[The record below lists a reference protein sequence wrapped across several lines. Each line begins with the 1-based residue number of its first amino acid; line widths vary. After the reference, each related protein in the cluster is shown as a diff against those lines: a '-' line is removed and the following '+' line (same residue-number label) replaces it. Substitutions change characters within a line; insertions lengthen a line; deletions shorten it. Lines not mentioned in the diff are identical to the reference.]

1 MKTSELAL
9 PEGVEILASDT
20 PEKSAEALAEAV
32 SAELRQRLS
41 RADRVSLVVSGGS
54 TPVPFFDALSR
65 AELDWP
71 RVTVLLADERWVP
84 ESDPASNTALVKAR
98 LLQNRAAAAQWLPL
112 FVPEAEPRQGVSQI
126 ELRLAELELPLDVL
140 ILGLG
145 SDGHTASLFP
155 DAPEL
160 MQGLAP
166 KDGQRVAIMTPPSQ
180 AQTRVTLTLPVL
192 MSARFTA
199 LHVRGEE
206 KLRTL
211 ARATVDPGNWEA
223 MPIRALLR
231 PGLNIYWSR

>member
-9 PEGVEILASDT
+9 PEGVEILANDT
-20 PEKSAEALAEAV
+20 PEESAEALAEAV
-32 SAELRQRLS
+32 SAELRLRLS

-98 LLQNRAAAAQWLPL
+98 LLQNRAAAAHWLPL
-112 FVPEAEPRQGVSQI
+112 FVRGSEPLQGLSQV
-126 ELRLAELELPLDVL
+126 ESRLAELELPLDVL

-166 KDGQRVAIMTPPSQ
+166 KDGQRAAIMTPPSQ

-192 MSARFTA
+192 LSARFTA
-199 LHVRGEE
+199 LHVCGEK

-211 ARATVDPGNWEA
+211 ARAVAEPGNWEA